1 MQRSFGTGAATNS
14 VIDIKYTDCMMVI
27 GANPTAAHPVTGAK
41 MKQAAMKGT
50 KLIVIDP
57 REIELAK
64 YADHFLQLRPG
75 TNVALLNMML
85 YYIIEEDLADNAFIE
100 TRTEGYDDFVANIKK
115 LDINAME
122 SITGV
127 AREEVRAAAITYAS
141 APNAMSFH
149 GLGVTEHSQGTFT
162 VQQIADPRNDHWKHW
177 PKRSWCEPHFVD
189 RITCKVPLIWA
200 HNRIKALVIWILPTQ
215 Q

>member
-1 MQRSFGTGAATNS
+1 M
-14 VIDIKYTDCMMVI
+14 
-27 GANPTAAHPVTGAK
+27 
-41 MKQAAMKGT
+41 
-50 KLIVIDP
+50 IDP

-127 AREEVRAAAITYAS
+127 AREEVRAAAIYLRIS
-141 APNAMSFH
+141 
-149 GLGVTEHSQGTFT
+149 TERYVLPWAWRNRAFTGNIYGT
-162 VQQIADPRNDHWKHW
+162 ANCRPRNDHWKHW
-177 PKRSWCEPHFVD
+177 PKRSWCVNPLRGQNNVQGAADMGAQPHQGAGYMDITNPAMNRLYMDFYKGVD
-189 RITCKVPLIWA
+189 IPLG
-200 HNRIKALVIWILPTQ
+200 NWIENP
-215 Q
+215 